1 MSGVHCLTT
10 EAKTGSGAGEVF
22 SRLPLGGF
30 LKQSLIDYPGR
41 ISAVIYT
48 MGCNFRCVYCH
59 NPELVVSE
67 RLAETVPLV
76 NEELF
81 AWLSSNRA
89 LLDAVVITG
98 GEPTIH
104 AVLPEFIRR
113 IKTLELEVKLDTNG
127 TNSAMLEG
135 LIDDELVDYVA
146 LDIKAPLDYRQYVS
160 ICGVQCTESMLDR
173 IRGSLDLL
181 HRAGIPCEVR
191 TTLLRPY
198 HDENDINEIARIIRV
213 PFILQ
218 NCRLEKTLQNSAGKV
233 FAKED
238 ILRIIESL
246 EPNRGNVC
254 LR

>member
-1 MSGVHCLTT
+1 MSGLHALTT
-10 EAKTGSGAGEVF
+10 EAKKVQGAGEVF
-22 SRLPLGGF
+22 SLLPVGGF

-41 ISAVIYT
+41 IAAVIYT

-59 NPELVVSE
+59 NPELVVPE
-67 RLAETVPLV
+67 RLAETVPYV

-104 AVLPEFIRR
+104 AILPEFIRR

-127 TNSAMLEG
+127 TNPVMLED
-135 LIDDELVDYVA
+135 LIDEELVDFVA
-146 LDIKAPLDYRQYVS
+146 LDIKASLDYRQYAA
-160 ICGVQCTESMLDR
+160 ICGQQCSESMFDK

-181 HRAGIPCEVR
+181 HRNEIPCEVR

-198 HDENDINEIARIIRV
+198 HDESDILEIARMIRV
-213 PFILQ
+213 PYVLQ
-218 NCRLEKTLQNSAGKV
+218 NCRLEKTLQDAAGKV

-246 EPNRGNVC
+246 EPNSVTVC

>member
-1 MSGVHCLTT
+1 MSGLHCMTT
-10 EAKTGSGAGEVF
+10 EAKAGSGAVGVF
-22 SRLPLGGF
+22 SRLPVGGF

-59 NPELVVSE
+59 NPELVLPDKLSGI
-67 RLAETVPLV
+67 VPLA
-76 NEELF
+76 NEALF
-81 AWLSSNRA
+81 AWFAANRK

-127 TNSAMLEG
+127 TNPAMLEG

-146 LDIKAPLDYRQYVS
+146 LDIKAPLDYRQYVT
-160 ICGVQCTESMLDR
+160 ICGRQCTESILDH
-173 IRGSLDLL
+173 IRGSLGLL

-198 HDENDINEIARIIRV
+198 HDESDIVEIARMVRV

-218 NCRLEKTLQNSAGKV
+218 NCRLEKTLQNAAGKV

-238 ILRIIESL
+238 IRRIIESL
-246 EPNRGNVC
+246 EPNKRNVC
-254 LR
+254 FR